1 MIDNLLERISRL
13 TSWILLLLVVLIV
26 FDISNRYMFS
36 NGSIAVQEMEWHLF
50 DIVML
55 FSLFYTLKFDGHVRV
70 DIIYTNLSKKW
81 KKIVDM
87 LSHLFFIIPFAF
99 LIIYFSYGFVELSF
113 NQNEI
118 SPNPNGLEYRF
129 VIKSVI
135 IAGFSLL
142 IIQSF
147 VEISKLIK
155 QK

>member
-135 IAGFSLL
+135 IVGFSLL